1 LRLVG
6 GVLCEQTIAD
16 ILPSVA
22 ENEQRIAQVIDR
34 LAEDLKKKE
43 AQLADFKKE
52 HSIVV
57 RGEH

>member
-43 AQLADFKKE
+43 VQLADFKKE